1 MIPFLVPGPEI
12 SEAQLEEMRA
22 NLENIDFSLAA
33 QEEKKRRW
41 NLVLKL

>member
-33 QEEKKRRW
+33 QEEKKRR
-41 NLVLKL
+41 